1 MKNNINAVLRIARQL
16 NYILMPEHKRR
27 LVPLF
32 FVLIFSAVF
41 ELVGVTV
48 ILPFVQAVMTPDVV
62 MESRYFKPI
71 FDAFGVTDS
80 RGVLIT
86 LGILI
91 ILLYV
96 IKNLFLIFSNYYQ
109 QDYATRVQ
117 KDLSLK
123 LLGSF
128 MKRPY
133 IYYTDTSSA
142 IIGRGCGSDVSGVY
156 TTVVNILGIITEV
169 FTSLAI
175 GGFIILAEPFIAI
188 GVIGILLLTML
199 VIIYFFKPIIKRLS
213 IKNRDA
219 GTRVNKAMFQI
230 VQGVKELYVMDRKEL
245 FIEDYDDA
253 SDVVRKT
260 SRNYAFMSAT
270 PDRIVEAI
278 CIGGMLGIV
287 ILRLISMSDLTSFI
301 PKLAAFAMAAF
312 KLMPAVGK
320 ITSRINMVVYG
331 QVFVQ
336 ETYDNL
342 QAAAEYEAE
351 VAEYNRLHVLDGML
365 DNEDENRH
373 FENILE
379 VKNVRWKYTAAPTE
393 VLSDVS
399 FSVKKGES
407 IALIGPSGAGKTTMS
422 DIILGLYR
430 PQAGGV
436 YMDGIDVY
444 TMPHT
449 WARIVGYVQ
458 QSVFIADTNVRDNI
472 TFGMK
477 GVSDEEV
484 WNALDRA
491 YIGDFVRTL
500 PNGLN
505 NKVGERG
512 VKFSGGQKQRLAIAR
527 ALLNKP
533 EILVLDEATSALD
546 NETEKAI
553 MESIDALQGEV
564 TLIIIAHR
572 LTTIKNCDHIF
583 EIRDGI
589 ATECDKKEVL
599 SRA

>member
-1 MKNNINAVLRIARQL
+1 MKNNIKSALRIVRQL
-16 NYILMPEHKRR
+16 EYILMPEHKRR

-32 FVLIFSAVF
+32 LVLVLSALF

-48 ILPFVQAVMTPDVV
+48 ILPFVQAVMSPEVV
-62 MESRYFKPI
+62 MENRYLKPV
-71 FDAFGVTDS
+71 FDQVGVSDS
-80 RGVLIT
+80 RGVLIC
-86 LGILI
+86 LGVLI
-91 ILLYV
+91 ILLYI
-96 IKNLFLIFSNYYQ
+96 IKNSFLIYSNFYQ
-109 QDYATRVQ
+109 QDYATKVQ

-123 LLGSF
+123 LLDAF

-156 TTVVNILGIITEV
+156 TTVVNILGIITE
-169 FTSLAI
+169 SLSSVAI
-175 GGFIILAEPFIAI
+175 GVFIIIEEPFIAA
-188 GVIGILLLTML
+188 GVLAILLTTMIL
-199 VIIYFFKPIIKRLS
+199 IIYFFKPIIKRLS
-213 IKNRDA
+213 IKNIDA
-219 GTRVNKAMFQI
+219 NTRANKAMFQI

-245 FIEDYDDA
+245 FIEDYDEAADI
-253 SDVVRKT
+253 SRRT
-260 SRNYAFMSAT
+260 SRNYGFMSAT

-287 ILRLISMSDLTSFI
+287 VIRLISMGDVTSFI
-301 PKLAAFAMAAF
+301 PKLAAFAMASF

-331 QVFVQ
+331 QPFVQ

-342 QAAAEYEAE
+342 QAAAAYEQE
-351 VAEYNRLHVLDGML
+351 VAEYNRLHVADGLL
-365 DNEDENRH
+365 DNENATRH
-373 FENILE
+373 FEKLLE
-379 VKNVRWKYTAAPTE
+379 VKNVRWKYTSAPTE
-393 VLSDVS
+393 VLTDVS
-399 FSVKKGES
+399 FKVKKGES
-407 IALIGPSGAGKTTMS
+407 VALIGPSGAGKTTMS

-477 GVSDEEV
+477 DVPDEAV
-484 WNALDRA
+484 WDALDRA
-491 YIGDFVRTL
+491 SIGDFIRTL
-500 PNGLN
+500 PDGLH

-527 ALLNKP
+527 ALFNKP

-553 MESIDALQGEV
+553 MESIESLQGQV

-583 EIRDGI
+583 EIKDGVAI
-589 ATECDKKEVL
+589 EVDKQEVL

>member
-1 MKNNINAVLRIARQL
+1 MKNNINAVIRIIRQL
-16 NYILMPEHKRR
+16 NYILLPEHKKR
-27 LVPLF
+27 LIPMF
-32 FVLIFSAVF
+32 FVLIFSALC
-41 ELVGVTV
+41 ELIGVTV
-48 ILPFVQAVMTPDVV
+48 ILPFVQAVMTPEIV
-62 MESRYFKPI
+62 MDNQLLRPV
-71 FDAFGVTDS
+71 FDFFGVTDS
-80 RGVLIT
+80 KGVLIT
-86 LGILI
+86 LGVLI
-91 ILLYV
+91 IFLY
-96 IKNLFLIFSNYYQ
+96 IFKNSFLIFSNFYQ

-117 KDLSLK
+117 KDLGLK

-133 IYYTDTSSA
+133 EYYTDTSSA

-169 FTSLAI
+169 FTSVAI
-175 GGFIILAEPFIAI
+175 GAFIIFAEPFIAV
-188 GVIGILLLTML
+188 GVIAILLVTML
-199 VIIYFFKPIIKRLS
+199 VIIYLFKPTIKRLS
-213 IKNRDA
+213 VKNVA
-219 GTRVNKAMFQI
+219 ANTRANKALFQI

-260 SRNYAFMSAT
+260 SRNYSFISAT

-287 ILRLISMSDLTSFI
+287 VLRLISMTDLSSFI

-336 ETYDNL
+336 ETYDNIK
-342 QAAAEYEAE
+342 AAVEYEEE
-351 VAEYNRLHVLDGML
+351 VAEYNRLHVADGKI
-365 DNEDENRH
+365 DNEDENKH
-373 FENILE
+373 FEDILE
-379 VKNVRWKYTAAPTE
+379 VKNVRWKYSAAPTE
-393 VLSDVS
+393 VLTDVS

-430 PQAGGV
+430 PKSGGV

-458 QSVFIADTNVRDNI
+458 QSVFIADTNIRDNI

-477 GVSDEEV
+477 DVTDEEV
-484 WNALDRA
+484 WDALDRA
-491 YIGDFVRTL
+491 SIGDFVRTL
-500 PNGLN
+500 PDGLN

-553 MESIDALQGEV
+553 MESIEALQGHV

-583 EIRDGI
+583 EIKDGV
-589 ATECDKKEVL
+589 ASECDKREVL

>member
-1 MKNNINAVLRIARQL
+1 MKNNINAVKRIIRQL
-16 NYILMPEHKRR
+16 NYILLPEHKKR
-27 LVPLF
+27 LIPMF
-32 FVLIFSAVF
+32 FVLVFSALC
-41 ELVGVTV
+41 ELIGVTI
-48 ILPFVQAVMTPDVV
+48 ILPFVQAVMSPEVV
-62 MESRYFKPI
+62 MNNQLFRPI
-71 FDAFGVTDS
+71 FKLVGVTDS
-80 RGVLIT
+80 RGVLIV

-91 ILLYV
+91 ILLYI
-96 IKNLFLIFSNYYQ
+96 IKNAFLIFSNYYQ

-117 KDLSLK
+117 KDLGLK

-133 IYYTDTSSA
+133 EYYTDTSSA

-169 FTSLAI
+169 FTSVAI
-175 GGFIILAEPFIAI
+175 GGFIIFAEPFIAV
-188 GVIGILLLTML
+188 GVIGILLVTML
-199 VIIYFFKPIIKRLS
+199 VIIYLFKPTIKRLS
-213 IKNRDA
+213 VKNVA
-219 GTRVNKAMFQI
+219 ANTRATKALFQI

-260 SRNYAFMSAT
+260 SRNYAFISAT

-287 ILRLISMSDLTSFI
+287 VLRLISMTDLSSFI

-336 ETYDNL
+336 ETYDNIK
-342 QAAAEYEAE
+342 AAVEYEEE
-351 VAEYNRLHVLDGML
+351 VAEYNRLHVADGKI
-365 DNEDENRH
+365 DNENENKH
-373 FENILE
+373 FEDVLE
-379 VKNVRWKYTAAPTE
+379 VKNVRWKYSAAPTE
-393 VLSDVS
+393 VLTDVS

-430 PQAGGV
+430 PKSGGV

-477 GVSDEEV
+477 GVTDEEV
-484 WNALDRA
+484 WDALDRA
-491 YIGDFVRTL
+491 SIGDFIRTL
-500 PNGLN
+500 PDGLN

-553 MESIDALQGEV
+553 MESIEALQGHV

-583 EIRDGI
+583 EIKDGV
-589 ATECDKKEVL
+589 ASECDKREVL